1 MKRIHRARRAFPL
14 TALML
19 GMIVLATAG
28 AAQAAP
34 KKPWE
39 KIPIPAL
46 NQFTLPSYE
55 RVVLDS
61 GMVVYLAEDREFPL
75 VELSATID
83 VGSIYEPAE
92 LLGLASMTGTVMR
105 SGGTA
110 THAGDA
116 IDEMVEARGMAV
128 ETSIGQTEGMA
139 YLSTLTE
146 DAGLGLELLADILR
160 NPAFPEDKI
169 KLAREEQK
177 AEISRRNDDPMTIA
191 QRESA
196 KVVFGTDHPLARVPE
211 YETIAR
217 ITRQDLVDFHG
228 RYFAPDRMYLV
239 IVGDFDAKDMVAKIE
254 AAFAGWPRAAAPRPA
269 DPEIPDF
276 PRTVNVV
283 DKDDLTQT
291 TIFMG
296 ARGIRASDPHYAGV
310 QVANKILGGGF
321 ATRLFNEVRSRQG
334 LAYSVGS
341 MPGTG
346 WRYPGL
352 FAAFTMTKSESS
364 QKATTAILAEIQRMV
379 TEPVTAEELERAKDN
394 ILNSE
399 VFSYDSKR
407 EILDRLVMFERFG
420 YPADFLQTYLE
431 QVRALTPQAV
441 LAATQA
447 AWHPERMSIL
457 AVGNYEDFDGDFS
470 TFGAVNMVDI
480 TIPEPA
486 FVVPD
491 ATPESLEQGRKA
503 MDRAIAAAG
512 GTAKLAGLK
521 AYFEQSVLDA
531 TIQGMALTFT
541 IEKTVSYP
549 DRMHTIQKTPFGNMT
564 AVVAGDLGWQQSPM
578 GSKDMTA
585 DELAE
590 AREELRT
597 DMLGTMRE
605 PGAFTFQAL
614 APQEIDGK
622 PCLPVYVTGVGED
635 YRIVYFG
642 DADGLPIMVQQPGT
656 SPVSGAPVTQKTY
669 VDEYKAFDGIKMP
682 SRLRIFLDDEEF
694 ANGRTE
700 AFKANPTV
708 DPALFVKK

>member
-1 MKRIHRARRAFPL
+1 MKRTVSARAALPL
-14 TALML
+14 LALVL
-19 GMIVLATAG
+19 AALTLATAG
-28 AAQAAP
+28 TAHAAP

-39 KIPIPAL
+39 KIPVPPLNRFTMPA
-46 NQFTLPSYE
+46 YE

-61 GMVVYLAEDREFPL
+61 GMVVYLAEDHEFPL

-116 IDEMVEARGMAV
+116 IDEMVEARGMTV
-128 ETSIGQTEGMA
+128 ETGIGQTEGMA
-139 YLSTLTE
+139 YLSALTE

-160 NPAFPEDKI
+160 NPLFPEDKI

-177 AEISRRNDDPMTIA
+177 AGISRRNDDPMTIA

-196 KVVFGTDHPLARVPE
+196 KVVFGADHPLARSSE
-211 YETIAR
+211 YETVAR
-217 ITRQDLVDFHG
+217 ITRRDLVDFHA

-239 IVGDFDAKDMVAKIE
+239 VVGDFEAKDMVARIE
-254 AAFAGWPRAAAPRPA
+254 AAFAGWPRASAPLPP

-296 ARGIRASDPHYAGV
+296 ARGIRASDPNYAGV

-364 QKATTAILAEIQRMV
+364 QKATAAILAEIERMV
-379 TEPVTAEELERAKDN
+379 TEPVTAEELARAKDN

-447 AWHPERMSIL
+447 VWHPERMSIL
-457 AVGNYEDFDGDFS
+457 AVGNYEDFDGDFT
-470 TFGAVNMVDI
+470 TFGAINQVDI

-486 FVVPD
+486 FEAPV

-503 MDRAIAAAG
+503 VDRAIAAAG
-512 GTAKLAGLK
+512 GAAKLAGLK
-521 AYFEQSVLDA
+521 AYFEKSVLDA

-549 DRMHTIQKTPFGNMT
+549 DKVHTVQKTPFGNMT

-585 DELAE
+585 EELAE

-622 PCLPVYVTGVGED
+622 PCLPVYMTGVGKD
-635 YRIVYFG
+635 YRIVYFA
-642 DADGLPIMVQQPGT
+642 DADGLPVMVQQPGT

-669 VDEYKAFDGIKMP
+669 LDEYQAFDGIRMP
-682 SRLRIFLDDEEF
+682 SRMRVFFDDEEF
-694 ANGRTE
+694 AKGRTE
-700 AFKANPTV
+700 VFTANPKV

>member
-1 MKRIHRARRAFPL
+1 M
-14 TALML
+14 
-19 GMIVLATAG
+19 
-28 AAQAAP
+28 
-34 KKPWE
+34 
-39 KIPIPAL
+39 
-46 NQFTLPSYE
+46 
-55 RVVLDS
+55 
-61 GMVVYLAEDREFPL
+61 
-75 VELSATID
+75 
-83 VGSIYEPAE
+83 
-92 LLGLASMTGTVMR
+92 
-105 SGGTA
+105 
-110 THAGDA
+110 
-116 IDEMVEARGMAV
+116 
-128 ETSIGQTEGMA
+128 
-139 YLSTLTE
+139 
-146 DAGLGLELLADILR
+146 
-160 NPAFPEDKI
+160 
-169 KLAREEQK
+169 
-177 AEISRRNDDPMTIA
+177 
-191 QRESA
+191 
-196 KVVFGTDHPLARVPE
+196 
-211 YETIAR
+211 
-217 ITRQDLVDFHG
+217 
-228 RYFAPDRMYLV
+228 
-239 IVGDFDAKDMVAKIE
+239 
-254 AAFAGWPRAAAPRPA
+254 
-269 DPEIPDF
+269 
-276 PRTVNVV
+276 
-283 DKDDLTQT
+283 
-291 TIFMG
+291 
-296 ARGIRASDPHYAGV
+296 
-310 QVANKILGGGF
+310 
-321 ATRLFNEVRSRQG
+321 
-334 LAYSVGS
+334 
-341 MPGTG
+341 
-346 WRYPGL
+346 
-352 FAAFTMTKSESS
+352 
-364 QKATTAILAEIQRMV
+364 
-379 TEPVTAEELERAKDN
+379 
-394 ILNSE
+394 
-399 VFSYDSKR
+399 
-407 EILDRLVMFERFG
+407 
-420 YPADFLQTYLE
+420 
-431 QVRALTPQAV
+431 RALTPQAV

-491 ATPESLEQGRKA
+491 ATPESIEQGRKA

-614 APQEIDGK
+614 APQKIDGK

>member
-1 MKRIHRARRAFPL
+1 MKKFPCARPSRRVA
-14 TALML
+14 AL
-19 GMIVLATAG
+19 ITLAALLAVATSAL
-28 AAQAAP
+28 AAP

-39 KIPIPAL
+39 KIPVPAL
-46 NQFTLPSYE
+46 NAFTMPAYE
-55 RVVLDS
+55 RVELPS
-61 GMVVYLAEDREFPL
+61 GMVVYLAEDHEFPL

-83 VGSIYEPAE
+83 VGSVWEPAE
-92 LLGLASMTGTVMR
+92 LVGLAGMTGSVMR

-110 THAGDA
+110 KNSGDR
-116 IDEMVEARGMAV
+116 IDELVEARGMQV
-128 ETSIGQTEGMA
+128 EVMIGETEGTA
-139 YLSTLTE
+139 YLSALKE
-146 DAGLGLELLADILR
+146 DAALGLELLADILR

-169 KLAREEQK
+169 KLAREEEK
-177 AEISRRNDDPMTIA
+177 AGISRRNDDPMSIA

-196 KVVFGTDHPLARVPE
+196 KIAFGADHPLARVPE

-217 ITRQDLVDFHG
+217 ITRQDMVDFHA
-228 RYFAPDRMYLV
+228 RFFAPDRMYLV
-239 IVGDFDAKDMVAKIE
+239 VIGDFVGAEMVKQIE
-254 AAFAGWPRAAAPRPA
+254 AAFAGWDKAKSGLPA

-276 PRTVNVV
+276 PRTVNIV

-296 ARGIRASDPHYAGV
+296 ARGIRADSPHYAGV

-341 MPGTG
+341 MSGTG

-352 FAAFTMTKSESS
+352 FAAYTMTKSESS
-364 QKATTAILAEIQRMV
+364 QKATSAILAEIQRMV
-379 TEPVTAEELERAKDN
+379 TEPVTEAELAQAKDN

-407 EILDRLVMFERFG
+407 EVLDRLVMFERFG
-420 YPADFLQTYLE
+420 YPADFLPKYVE

-441 LAATQA
+441 LAAVQA
-447 AWHPERMSIL
+447 AWKPERLSIL
-457 AVGNYEDFDGDFS
+457 AVGNYKEFDGDFT
-470 TFGAVNMVDI
+470 TFGPVNMVDI

-486 FVVPD
+486 FEVPA
-491 ATPESLEQGRKA
+491 ATPASLEQGRKA
-503 MDRAIAAAG
+503 IDRAIAAAG
-512 GTAKLAGLK
+512 GAAKLAGLK
-521 AYFEQSVLDA
+521 SYTETTVLDA

-549 DRMHTIQKTPFGNMT
+549 DKVHTVQKTPFGNMT
-564 AVVAGDLGWQQSPM
+564 AVVAGDKGWQVSPR
-578 GSKDMTA
+578 GAQDMPA
-585 DELAE
+585 DDLAK
-590 AREELRT
+590 ARDELRT

-614 APQEIDGK
+614 APKEIDGK

-635 YRIVYFG
+635 YRIIYFS
-642 DADGLPIMVQQPGT
+642 DATGLPVLVQQPGT
-656 SPVSGAPVTQKTY
+656 SPMSGAPVTQKTY
-669 VDEYKAFDGIKMP
+669 LDEYKAFDGVMMP
-682 SRLRIFLDDEEF
+682 SRMRLHFDDEEF
-694 ANGRTE
+694 AKGRTE
-700 AFKANPTV
+700 AFVANAKV